1 MRNDSRR
8 ATWTLAAAVALLAG
22 CDSSQPGAGFTNG
35 GTAPTMDPAK
45 PSARSDMPAAPD
57 AGHAEVAG
65 EAAGAGSGGAIKPG
79 TTDNLDPQAKGLIGS
94 DTGGTGTNAGDG
106 GRNAGRNGSDAAG
119 VRAAAG
125 TPPADAEVRATPPT
139 TESPTN
145 NTAAGSTKPQ
155 GSINAGTPRSP
166 Q

>member
-1 MRNDSRR
+1 MRNDSKR

-65 EAAGAGSGGAIKPG
+65 EAAGAGSGGAIQPG

-119 VRAAAG
+119 VRA
-125 TPPADAEVRATPPT
+125 TPPT
-139 TESPTN
+139 IESPTN

-155 GSINAGTPRSP
+155 GSINTGTPRSP